1 LISSV
6 VLPRGFQTALYGYG
20 TRLIT
25 SCKQVLHVLHGDKIS
40 PCLLLHIAAASVDQ
54 LQPLG
59 QIAHITQ
66 AWLVLNMIN
75 STLGM
80 LIVISPCKTNPS
92 FTTPVAAAHW
102 V

>member
-1 LISSV
+1 MEI
-6 VLPRGFQTALYGYG
+6 
-20 TRLIT
+20 
-25 SCKQVLHVLHGDKIS
+25 KIA
-40 PCLLLHIAAASVDQ
+40 PCLLLHITAASFDE

-80 LIVISPCKTNPS
+80 FIVISPCTTNPS
-92 FTTPVAAAHW
+92 FTTPVAAAHC